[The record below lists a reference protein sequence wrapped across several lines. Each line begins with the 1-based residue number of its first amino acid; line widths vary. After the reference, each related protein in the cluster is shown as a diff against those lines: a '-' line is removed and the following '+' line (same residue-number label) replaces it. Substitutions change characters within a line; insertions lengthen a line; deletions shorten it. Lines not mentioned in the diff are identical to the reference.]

1 VRLSTDERVEFCCW
15 LAAAEN
21 ALVFAQQS
29 QAVSEGRR
37 KLRQLRYIFT
47 GADHSH
53 EPDAARQ
60 EISILV
66 DELMDTAIVDAAH
79 TSLALDASVDTAID
93 SLAKAVDVLRPHLD
107 L

>member
-1 VRLSTDERVEFCCW
+1 LRS
-15 LAAAEN
+15 
-21 ALVFAQQS
+21 S
-29 QAVSEGRR
+29 PKAVSEGRR

-79 TSLALDASVDTAID
+79 TSLALDESVDTAID